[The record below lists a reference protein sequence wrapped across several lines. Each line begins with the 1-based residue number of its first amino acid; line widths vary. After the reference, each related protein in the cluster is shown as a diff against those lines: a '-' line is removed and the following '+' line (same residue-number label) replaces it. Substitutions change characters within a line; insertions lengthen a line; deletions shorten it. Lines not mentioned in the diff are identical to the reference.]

1 MYCSP
6 TSRQG
11 RWGLL
16 QGVSEEE
23 QPALPGHSRDLHNV
37 PELLRNSRHTPTS
50 QENRKPPRK
59 RQRPSPERRLT
70 CADGH
75 PAAPLLLV
83 HPGSPASGAL
93 LPGPGLAAVPEGL
106 KELHLSRCKTRR
118 LPPRS
123 ALCQQAPSPCC
134 VLGRCIEVW
143 SCAPEYLKPQA
154 RGLVLGQAL
163 TQGAPA
169 TLVSKASHHRDCQS
183 RGGDEGSSAPDP

>member
-1 MYCSP
+1 MYSSP
-6 TSRQG
+6 TSWQG
-11 RWGLL
+11 RCGLL

-37 PELLRNSRHTPTS
+37 PELLRNGQHTPS
-50 QENRKPPRK
+50 QETENPRG
-59 RQRPSPERRLT
+59 RGSGPSPERRLT

-143 SCAPEYLKPQA
+143 SCAPEYAKPQA

-163 TQGAPA
+163 AQGPPITEPVSQGVGMRPA
-169 TLVSKASHHRDCQS
+169 LATPQALQRD
-183 RGGDEGSSAPDP
+183 